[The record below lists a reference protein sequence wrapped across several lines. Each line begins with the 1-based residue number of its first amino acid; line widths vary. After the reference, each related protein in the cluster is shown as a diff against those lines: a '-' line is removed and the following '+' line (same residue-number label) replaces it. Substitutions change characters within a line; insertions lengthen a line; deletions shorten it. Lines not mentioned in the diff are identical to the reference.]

1 MPGDALAANTMLEEY
16 RAYLET
22 LTYIQI
28 DPRLRSELSLS
39 DVIQG
44 TMVEAWHDLE
54 RIEALDDEGR
64 KHRLRRMLINNL
76 KDMIDRATAKI
87 RDLRR
92 NESLQAALEESSCR
106 LDNCLAIEDTSPS
119 EQLMREE
126 ERLHLLEAQSKLD
139 PRQREALIIQ
149 KYHGWKL
156 AQIAEHLKCTTGV
169 VAGLQARGLKKL
181 REILINL
188 GWSDA

>member
-92 NESLQAALEESSCR
+92 RCGERPIFRIKHGKICHDFSS
-106 LDNCLAIEDTSPS
+106 S
-119 EQLMREE
+119 
-126 ERLHLLEAQSKLD
+126 
-139 PRQREALIIQ
+139 
-149 KYHGWKL
+149 G
-156 AQIAEHLKCTTGV
+156 
-169 VAGLQARGLKKL
+169 AG
-181 REILINL
+181 
-188 GWSDA
+188 